1 MKTVIVRIAAVC
13 VLPLALSCAK
23 EAPAAVSSDVPATAA
38 APAATAAA
46 PPSTAPLA
54 ATVHSNVLPSKLTN
68 ANLMSA
74 QESTPG
80 TGATDAQVAAL
91 VTKLGPEQA
100 STAVHRCWFAREG
113 DNCSALCAVREP
125 AGTWA
130 LVAMSPRPVT
140 AQHWKL
146 PQSFDTPTPEVPFDA
161 AVACAR

>member
-1 MKTVIVRIAAVC
+1 MKTVIVRIAAVF
-13 VLPLALSCAK
+13 VLLCASSCAK
-23 EAPAAVSSDVPATAA
+23 EAPPAAVSSDVPAAA
-38 APAATAAA
+38 AAAV
-46 PPSTAPLA
+46 PPSA
-54 ATVHSNVLPSKLTN
+54 ASLVATLHGNVLPSKLTD

-74 QESTPG
+74 QQSTPG
-80 TGATDAQVAAL
+80 TGATDAQVAGL

-130 LVAMSPRPVT
+130 LVASSPRAVT
-140 AQHWKL
+140 AQPWRL
-146 PQSFDTPTPEVPFDA
+146 PQPFDTKPEVPFDA